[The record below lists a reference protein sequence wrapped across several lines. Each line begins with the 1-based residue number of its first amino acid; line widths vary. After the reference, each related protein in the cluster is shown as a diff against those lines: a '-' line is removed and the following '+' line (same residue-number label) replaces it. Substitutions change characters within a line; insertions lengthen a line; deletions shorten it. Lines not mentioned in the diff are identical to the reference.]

1 MASDPHRLSHQGQQ
15 PSPHHPYPQQQ
26 PPQQQQQQQQ
36 QDSTNA
42 SAAAAAAAAAVAAQ
56 ADQPKKAKR
65 KRITPEQL
73 EDLVGLF
80 EKTDTPSFE
89 IRENLAKKL
98 GMTNREIQVWFQNR
112 RAKANR
118 IKINEQAALH
128 HQQHLQQQQMQQHLQ
143 GHHHHPHHH
152 RSNSA
157 NGFGGHPG
165 HTVHS
170 APTTPQQPIPGHHQ
184 QHSSTNGSGAQE
196 SSTYGYFGPNDSSSP
211 PMTMPTVTPR
221 THSSHSQRGPSNNRR
236 PVSLYDLGSYGQ
248 HVQTQQFQQTP
259 GAFQQHSSSSSSSS
273 SLYGPSSHTQSS
285 GGHGHGHGHGH
296 SHSGSFSSAFGMDII
311 MAKNAPSATS
321 SSQRPLLPPPIN
333 SLNNLRRTG
342 PPGGGQSFEN
352 SDDTRRQNRH
362 ERTMSEGHPAGY
374 MSPTSVSP
382 ISPPPERM
390 SDNMQYRDE
399 YRDTKEDSPSSV
411 THPSPFANGNHT
423 KSSATSN
430 NRHSTSWSSFGLK
443 AEEMDTPVVPR
454 ERPSSAYF
462 ASTTKNRRS
471 YDDAQYDEHQQ
482 LMRDNFN
489 METRLVISEEEPRPE
504 SAIDLLAFAAAYV
517 QESEEHKKDGKD
529 NNEDKREMAA
539 LLNTSNKRQSF
550 HGPSGYPSKEP
561 YQEEP
566 SASSTSRY
574 SSSGMSWEA
583 SPPVGGGSGS
593 NTSNSNNN
601 SNNPNNEVMP
611 IPRRRGGDDG
621 GPYVSRRRPVTYGG
635 SGFLY
640 DHQENQFMPQSP
652 SSSLA
657 SYSRPSPSSNPRRLS
672 YRSSTDTGN
681 SQLLLQRGLT
691 RPRRSSSTAASGILN
706 HALPPSSMTPVL
718 PPILSESNN
727 GSSNG
732 ANGNN
737 RLLSPVMVPS
747 PQFGSSRLARQDS
760 SQSNGDSM
768 NNLSVNN
775 RESPGSD
782 SYSRDS
788 MNDSHASRD
797 EEMEEI
803 REEAE
808 MMDESMQRAAKR
820 RSGNFNSMFSYG
832 VGAQ

>member
-1 MASDPHRLSHQGQQ
+1 
-15 PSPHHPYPQQQ
+15 
-26 PPQQQQQQQQ
+26 
-36 QDSTNA
+36 
-42 SAAAAAAAAAVAAQ
+42 
-56 ADQPKKAKR
+56 
-65 KRITPEQL
+65 
-73 EDLVGLF
+73 
-80 EKTDTPSFE
+80 
-89 IRENLAKKL
+89 
-98 GMTNREIQVWFQNR
+98 
-112 RAKANR
+112 
-118 IKINEQAALH
+118 
-128 HQQHLQQQQMQQHLQ
+128 
-143 GHHHHPHHH
+143 
-152 RSNSA
+152 
-157 NGFGGHPG
+157 
-165 HTVHS
+165 
-170 APTTPQQPIPGHHQ
+170 
-184 QHSSTNGSGAQE
+184 
-196 SSTYGYFGPNDSSSP
+196 
-211 PMTMPTVTPR
+211 
-221 THSSHSQRGPSNNRR
+221 
-236 PVSLYDLGSYGQ
+236 
-248 HVQTQQFQQTP
+248 
-259 GAFQQHSSSSSSSS
+259 
-273 SLYGPSSHTQSS
+273 
-285 GGHGHGHGHGH
+285 
-296 SHSGSFSSAFGMDII
+296 
-311 MAKNAPSATS
+311 MAKNAPSVSS
-321 SSQRPLLPPPIN
+321 SSQRPLLPPPTN
-333 SLNNLRRTG
+333 SLTNQRRTG
-342 PPGGGQSFEN
+342 PPGGQSFE
-352 SDDTRRQNRH
+352 DFEDTRRQNRH

-374 MSPTSVSP
+374 MSPTSMSP

-390 SDNMQYRDE
+390 GDNMQYRDE
-399 YRDTKEDSPSSV
+399 YRDTKEESPSSV
-411 THPSPFANGNHT
+411 THSSPFANGNHT
-423 KSSATSN
+423 KSNSTSN

-443 AEEMDTPVVPR
+443 AEEMETPIVPR

-489 METRLVISEEEPRPE
+489 MDTRLVISEEEPRPE

-529 NNEDKREMAA
+529 NDDKREMVTQ

-574 SSSGMSWEA
+574 SSGMSWEA
-583 SPPVGGGSGS
+583 SPPVGGNSG
-593 NTSNSNNN
+593 NSNSNSNSN

-611 IPRRRGGDDG
+611 IPRRRGGDE
-621 GPYVSRRRPVTYGG
+621 GPYVSRRRPVTYAG

-640 DHQENQFMPQSP
+640 DHQESQFMPESP

-672 YRSSTDTGN
+672 YRSSTETGN

-691 RPRRSSSTAASGILN
+691 RPRRSSSTAASGIMN
-706 HALPPSSMTPVL
+706 HALPPSSMTSVL

-727 GSSNG
+727 NSSNG
-732 ANGNN
+732 NS

-760 SQSNGDSM
+760 SQSNGDGM
-768 NNLSVNN
+768 NTLSVNN

-820 RSGNFNSMFSYG
+820 RSGNFNAMFSYG

>member
-1 MASDPHRLSHQGQQ
+1 
-15 PSPHHPYPQQQ
+15 
-26 PPQQQQQQQQ
+26 
-36 QDSTNA
+36 
-42 SAAAAAAAAAVAAQ
+42 
-56 ADQPKKAKR
+56 
-65 KRITPEQL
+65 
-73 EDLVGLF
+73 
-80 EKTDTPSFE
+80 
-89 IRENLAKKL
+89 
-98 GMTNREIQVWFQNR
+98 
-112 RAKANR
+112 
-118 IKINEQAALH
+118 
-128 HQQHLQQQQMQQHLQ
+128 
-143 GHHHHPHHH
+143 
-152 RSNSA
+152 
-157 NGFGGHPG
+157 
-165 HTVHS
+165 
-170 APTTPQQPIPGHHQ
+170 
-184 QHSSTNGSGAQE
+184 
-196 SSTYGYFGPNDSSSP
+196 
-211 PMTMPTVTPR
+211 
-221 THSSHSQRGPSNNRR
+221 
-236 PVSLYDLGSYGQ
+236 
-248 HVQTQQFQQTP
+248 
-259 GAFQQHSSSSSSSS
+259 
-273 SLYGPSSHTQSS
+273 
-285 GGHGHGHGHGH
+285 
-296 SHSGSFSSAFGMDII
+296 

-399 YRDTKEDSPSSV
+399 YRETKEDSPSSV

-593 NTSNSNNN
+593 NASNSNNN

-732 ANGNN
+732 ANSNN

>member
-1 MASDPHRLSHQGQQ
+1 MG
-15 PSPHHPYPQQQ
+15 
-26 PPQQQQQQQQ
+26 
-36 QDSTNA
+36 
-42 SAAAAAAAAAVAAQ
+42 
-56 ADQPKKAKR
+56 
-65 KRITPEQL
+65 
-73 EDLVGLF
+73 
-80 EKTDTPSFE
+80 
-89 IRENLAKKL
+89 
-98 GMTNREIQVWFQNR
+98 
-112 RAKANR
+112 
-118 IKINEQAALH
+118 
-128 HQQHLQQQQMQQHLQ
+128 
-143 GHHHHPHHH
+143 
-152 RSNSA
+152 
-157 NGFGGHPG
+157 
-165 HTVHS
+165 
-170 APTTPQQPIPGHHQ
+170 
-184 QHSSTNGSGAQE
+184 
-196 SSTYGYFGPNDSSSP
+196 
-211 PMTMPTVTPR
+211 
-221 THSSHSQRGPSNNRR
+221 
-236 PVSLYDLGSYGQ
+236 
-248 HVQTQQFQQTP
+248 
-259 GAFQQHSSSSSSSS
+259 
-273 SLYGPSSHTQSS
+273 
-285 GGHGHGHGHGH
+285 
-296 SHSGSFSSAFGMDII
+296 
-311 MAKNAPSATS
+311 
-321 SSQRPLLPPPIN
+321 
-333 SLNNLRRTG
+333 
-342 PPGGGQSFEN
+342 
-352 SDDTRRQNRH
+352 
-362 ERTMSEGHPAGY
+362 
-374 MSPTSVSP
+374 
-382 ISPPPERM
+382 
-390 SDNMQYRDE
+390 DNMQYRDE
-399 YRDTKEDSPSSV
+399 YRDTKEESPSSV
-411 THPSPFANGNHT
+411 THSSPFANGNHT
-423 KSSATSN
+423 KSSSTSN

-443 AEEMDTPVVPR
+443 AEEMETPVVPR

-462 ASTTKNRRS
+462 ASTTNNRRS

-489 METRLVISEEEPRPE
+489 MDTRLVISEEETRPE

-529 NNEDKREMAA
+529 SDDKREMAA
-539 LLNTSNKRQSF
+539 QLLNTSNKRQSF

-583 SPPVGGGSGS
+583 SPPVGGSSGNNNS
-593 NTSNSNNN
+593 NPNSNSN

-611 IPRRRGGDDG
+611 IPRRRGGDE

-672 YRSSTDTGN
+672 YRSSTETGN

-691 RPRRSSSTAASGILN
+691 RPRRSSSTAASGIMN
-706 HALPPSSMTPVL
+706 HTLPPSSMTPVL

-727 GSSNG
+727 NG
-732 ANGNN
+732 GNGNN

-760 SQSNGDSM
+760 SQSNGDGM
-768 NNLSVNN
+768 NNLGVNN

-820 RSGNFNSMFSYG
+820 RSGNFNAVFNYG

>member
-1 MASDPHRLSHQGQQ
+1 MASDPHRLSLQGQQ

-26 PPQQQQQQQQ
+26 QPQQQQHPQQQQQQ

-42 SAAAAAAAAAVAAQ
+42 SAAAAAAAAVAAQ

-165 HTVHS
+165 HT
-170 APTTPQQPIPGHHQ
+170 
-184 QHSSTNGSGAQE
+184 
-196 SSTYGYFGPNDSSSP
+196 
-211 PMTMPTVTPR
+211 
-221 THSSHSQRGPSNNRR
+221 
-236 PVSLYDLGSYGQ
+236 
-248 HVQTQQFQQTP
+248 FQQTP
-259 GAFQQHSSSSSSSS
+259 GAFQPQQHSSSSSSSS
-273 SLYGPSSHTQSS
+273 LYSPSSHTQSS

-311 MAKNAPSATS
+311 MAKNAPSATP

-333 SLNNLRRTG
+333 SLSNQRRTG

-352 SDDTRRQNRH
+352 FDDTRRQNRH

-390 SDNMQYRDE
+390 SDTLQYRDE

-411 THPSPFANGNHT
+411 TQPSPFANGNHT
-423 KSSATSN
+423 KSSAASN

-462 ASTTKNRRS
+462 ASTTKNRQS

-489 METRLVISEEEPRPE
+489 MDTRLVISEEEPRPE

-529 NNEDKREMAA
+529 NNDEKREMAA

-561 YQEEP
+561 YQDEP

-574 SSSGMSWEA
+574 SSSGMTWEA
-583 SPPVGGGSGS
+583 SPPLGGGSGN
-593 NTSNSNNN
+593 NTFNSNSN

-611 IPRRRGGDDG
+611 VPRRRGGDD

-657 SYSRPSPSSNPRRLS
+657 SYNRPSPSSNPRRLS
-672 YRSSTDTGN
+672 YRSSTETGS

-691 RPRRSSSTAASGILN
+691 RPRRSSSTAASGIMN
-706 HALPPSSMTPVL
+706 HALPPSSMIPVL

-727 GSSNG
+727 GGNNG
-732 ANGNN
+732 TNGNN

-768 NNLSVNN
+768 NNLSANN

-808 MMDESMQRAAKR
+808 MMDESMQRATKR
-820 RSGNFNSMFSYG
+820 RSGNFNAMFSYG
-832 VGAQ
+832 TPQITLETYVPRKCSATNRLIGAKDHASVQINIGGVDENGRFNGSFTTYALSGYVRAQSEADDSINRLATKDGLLSMVWNYQK

>member
-1 MASDPHRLSHQGQQ
+1 HQQA
-15 PSPHHPYPQQQ
+15 
-26 PPQQQQQQQQ
+26 
-36 QDSTNA
+36 DSSNA
-42 SAAAAAAAAAVAAQ
+42 SAAAAAAQQLAQ

-143 GHHHHPHHH
+143 GHHHHSHHH

-157 NGFGGHPG
+157 NGFGGHPIG

-170 APTTPQQPIPGHHQ
+170 APATPQQPVPGHH
-184 QHSSTNGSGAQE
+184 HSNSSTSNNGPHSTQE
-196 SSTYGYFGPNDSSSP
+196 SSAYGYFGPNGSSSP

-221 THSSHSQRGPSNNRR
+221 THSSHSQRGPTGGRR
-236 PVSLYDLGSYGQ
+236 PVSLYDLGSYG
-248 HVQTQQFQQTP
+248 HHLQTQQFQQKP
-259 GAFQQHSSSSSSSS
+259 GAFQPQQHSASSSSSSS
-273 SLYGPSSHTQSS
+273 SLYGPASSS
-285 GGHGHGHGHGH
+285 GGHGHGHGRGHGH
-296 SHSGSFSSAFGMDII
+296 SHSSSFSGAFGMDII
-311 MAKNAPSATS
+311 MAKNAPPPTSSSS
-321 SSQRPLLPPPIN
+321 SSQRPILPPPIN
-333 SLNNLRRTG
+333 SMNQRRTG
-342 PPGGGQSFEN
+342 PGQSFEEFE
-352 SDDTRRQNRH
+352 DTRRQNRH

-374 MSPTSVSP
+374 MSPTSMSP

-390 SDNMQYRDE
+390 SDMQYRDE
-399 YRDTKEDSPSSV
+399 YRETKEESPSSV
-411 THPSPFANGNHT
+411 THSSPFANGSHT
-423 KSSATSN
+423 KSNSTSN

-443 AEEMDTPVVPR
+443 AEEMDPPVVPR

-471 YDDAQYDEHQQ
+471 YDEAQYEEHQQ

-489 METRLVISEEEPRPE
+489 MDTRLVISEEEPRPE

-529 NNEDKREMAA
+529 NSNSEDKREMAG
-539 LLNTSNKRQSF
+539 LLNSSNKRQSF

-566 SASSTSRY
+566 SSSSTSRY
-574 SSSGMSWEA
+574 SSSGMTWEA
-583 SPPVGGGSGS
+583 SPPAGSSG
-593 NTSNSNNN
+593 NTANSNS
-601 SNNPNNEVMP
+601 SNNEVMP
-611 IPRRRGGDDG
+611 IPRRRGGDD

-640 DHQENQFMPQSP
+640 DHHENQFLPQSP

-672 YRSSTDTGN
+672 YRSSTESGS

-691 RPRRSSSTAASGILN
+691 RPRRSSSTAASGIMN
-706 HALPPSSMTPVL
+706 HALSASSMTPVL

-727 GSSNG
+727 NNSNS
-732 ANGNN
+732 NN

-747 PQFGSSRLARQDS
+747 PQFGSSRLTRQDS
-760 SQSNGDSM
+760 SQSNGDGM
-768 NNLSVNN
+768 NNTNGNN
-775 RESPGSD
+775 LRDSPGSD

-788 MNDSHASRD
+788 MNDSHNSRD

-803 REEAE
+803 KEEAE

-820 RSGNFNSMFSYG
+820 RSGNFGAMFSYG

>member
-1 MASDPHRLSHQGQQ
+1 
-15 PSPHHPYPQQQ
+15 
-26 PPQQQQQQQQ
+26 
-36 QDSTNA
+36 
-42 SAAAAAAAAAVAAQ
+42 
-56 ADQPKKAKR
+56 
-65 KRITPEQL
+65 
-73 EDLVGLF
+73 
-80 EKTDTPSFE
+80 
-89 IRENLAKKL
+89 
-98 GMTNREIQVWFQNR
+98 MTNREIQVWFQNR

-165 HTVHS
+165 HTAHS
-170 APTTPQQPIPGHHQ
+170 APATPQQPIPGHHH
-184 QHSSTNGSGAQE
+184 QHSNSSGNNTGNNGGPLSAQE
-196 SSTYGYFGPNDSSSP
+196 SSQYGYFGPNGSSSP

-221 THSSHSQRGPSNNRR
+221 THSSHSQRGPSSNRR
-236 PVSLYDLGSYGQ
+236 PVSLYDLGSYGHQ
-248 HVQTQQFQQTP
+248 LQTQQFQQKP
-259 GAFQQHSSSSSSSS
+259 GAFQPQQHSSSSSSSS
-273 SLYGPSSHTQSS
+273 LYGASS
-285 GGHGHGHGHGH
+285 GGHGHGHGHSRGHGH
-296 SHSGSFSSAFGMDII
+296 SHSGSFSGAFGMDII
-311 MAKNAPSATS
+311 MAKNPLPSASATS
-321 SSQRPLLPPPIN
+321 SSQQRPLLPPPIN
-333 SLNNLRRTG
+333 SLNTQHRPG
-342 PPGGGQSFEN
+342 PGQSSEDFDEA
-352 SDDTRRQNRH
+352 RRPSRH

-374 MSPTSVSP
+374 MSPTSMSP

-390 SDNMQYRDE
+390 SDMHYRDE
-399 YRDTKEDSPSSV
+399 YRDTKEESPSSV
-411 THPSPFANGNHT
+411 THPSPFANGNHP
-423 KSSATSN
+423 KSSSTSN

-454 ERPSSAYF
+454 ERPSSAYY

-471 YDDAQYDEHQQ
+471 YDEAQYDEHQQ

-517 QESEEHKKDGKD
+517 QESEEHKKDGSKD
-529 NNEDKREMAA
+529 NEDKREMASQ
-539 LLNTSNKRQSF
+539 LNTSNKRQSF

-583 SPPVGGGSGS
+583 SPPAGG
-593 NTSNSNNN
+593 SNSNS
-601 SNNPNNEVMP
+601 SNNNNEVMP
-611 IPRRRGGDDG
+611 VPRRRGGDE

-640 DHQENQFMPQSP
+640 DHQENAFMPQSP
-652 SSSLA
+652 SSSVA

-672 YRSSTDTGN
+672 YRSSADTGN

-691 RPRRSSSTAASGILN
+691 RPRRSSSTAASGIMN

-718 PPILSESNN
+718 PPILSEGNSGN
-727 GSSNG
+727 S
-732 ANGNN
+732 NGNN

-747 PQFGSSRLARQDS
+747 PQFGSSRLSRQDS
-760 SQSNGDSM
+760 SQSNGDNM
-768 NNLSVNN
+768 NNHSVNN

-808 MMDESMQRAAKR
+808 MVDESMQRAAKR
-820 RSGNFNSMFSYG
+820 RSGTFNTMFSYG